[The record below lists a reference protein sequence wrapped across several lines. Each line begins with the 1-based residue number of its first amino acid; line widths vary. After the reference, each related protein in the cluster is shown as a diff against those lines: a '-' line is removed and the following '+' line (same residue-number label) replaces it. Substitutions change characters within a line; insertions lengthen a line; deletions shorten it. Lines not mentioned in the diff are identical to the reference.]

1 MAAQANILVK
11 DDASTRVEHTLLPVS
26 DADNTSLWRAS
37 AAGTPFD
44 GQVRLTL
51 SEEILKNG
59 DYKRKL
65 MFEVPVMETLG
76 ASGTAA
82 GYVAPPK
89 VAYTEVMHVT
99 HISSRRSTSQ
109 DRSNLLSFVVGCLQ
123 GASATTATGTLDQAS
138 AGGSFLASTAPVP
151 LFFTQGIRPS

>member
-1 MAAQANILVK
+1 MAAQGNILVK
-11 DDASTRVEHTLLPVS
+11 DDASTRVEFTLLPVS
-26 DADNTSLWRAS
+26 DSGNTSFWRAS
-37 AAGTPFD
+37 VAGTPFD

-51 SEEILKNG
+51 SEENLKNG

-65 MFEVPVMETLG
+65 MFEVPVMETAG

-89 VAYTEVMHVT
+89 VAYTETIHVT

-109 DRSNLLSFVVGCLQ
+109 NRSDLLSFVVGCLQ
-123 GASATTATGTLDQAS
+123 GASATTATGLLDQAS
-138 AGGSFLASTAPVP
+138 AGGAFLASTAPVV

>member
-11 DDASTRVEHTLLPVS
+11 DDASTRVEFTLLPVS
-26 DADNTSLWRAS
+26 DSEGTSLWRAS
-37 AAGTPFD
+37 VAGTPFE

-51 SEEILKNG
+51 SEEALKNG
-59 DYKRKL
+59 DFKRKL

-82 GYVAPPK
+82 GYTAPPK
-89 VAYTEVMHVT
+89 VAYTETMHVT
-99 HISSRRSTSQ
+99 HISNRRSTSQ
-109 DRSNLLSFVVGCLQ
+109 NRSDLLSFVVGCLQ
-123 GASATTATGTLDQAS
+123 GASATTATGTLTQAS
-138 AGGSFLASTAPVP
+138 AGGSFLASTAPVI